1 MRLQGK
7 PASWASVSA
16 GRQIRLCGRRF
27 GACFDDPQGKT
38 RVAAKAHK
46 QSWKMPG
53 CRALER
59 LTVPLLPLSLG
70 VLLGLAPGISPLDN
84 GLLRT
89 PPMGWEPWLRFK
101 CNTDCAKDPENCI
114 SEHLIKAMA
123 DRLAVDGWKELGYEY
138 VTLDDCWAAG
148 KRDVRGRL
156 QADPQRF
163 PSGMKAL
170 ADYVHS
176 KGLKFG
182 IYSDLGNATCAGYPG
197 TTLDTVETD
206 ANTFAEWGVDMLKL
220 DGCFSDSSLKAI
232 GYPKMSRALNQT
244 GRPIALS
251 CSWPAYEGGLPPK
264 VNYTL
269 LGQICNFWRNYAD
282 IEDTWDSLFHIIEWY
297 GDNQDILQPASGPG
311 RWNDPDMAA
320 WHPVSFQLIVSDF
333 GLSHEQSKVQAALW
347 AILAAP
353 FFISC
358 NLRNIS
364 EEAKDMLQNPLL
376 IYINQ
381 DLRGVQGRL
390 LARKQNFEVWKRP
403 LVNGQYAVAVLN
415 NRTDGAPQSFA
426 TTPSLLG
433 ISDCRAGYRLYDVLG
448 KLSMGIYASND
459 TISAKAT
466 FSFRLETRREAA
478 SRASKGSEKQ
488 PCCARIYLLFKWR
501 KTTTAINN
509 PEDLPAPTPTSV
521 ATTSVC
527 RSCQFG
533 VSMRHFAVAHQK
545 MEGNL
550 EAP

>member
-311 RWNDPDMAA
+311 RWNDPDM
-320 WHPVSFQLIVSDF
+320 
-333 GLSHEQSKVQAALW
+333 
-347 AILAAP
+347 
-353 FFISC
+353 
-358 NLRNIS
+358 
-364 EEAKDMLQNPLL
+364 
-376 IYINQ
+376 
-381 DLRGVQGRL
+381 
-390 LARKQNFEVWKRP
+390 KQNFEVWKRP

>member
-1 MRLQGK
+1 MRLRGK
-7 PASWASVSA
+7 PASWAPDSA
-16 GRQIRLCGRRF
+16 PAGETGAKGGRRF
-27 GACFDDPQGKT
+27 GACSDDPQGKT

-46 QSWKMPG
+46 PSWEMPG
-53 CRALER
+53 RRALER
-59 LTVPLLPLSLG
+59 LTVALLPLSLA
-70 VLLGLAPGISPLDN
+70 VLLGVAPGASPLDN

-101 CNTDCAKDPENCI
+101 CNTDCGKDPENCI

-148 KRDVRGRL
+148 KRDARGRL

-170 ADYVHS
+170 ADY
-176 KGLKFG
+176 
-182 IYSDLGNATCAGYPG
+182 
-197 TTLDTVETD
+197 
-206 ANTFAEWGVDMLKL
+206 
-220 DGCFSDSSLKAI
+220 
-232 GYPKMSRALNQT
+232 
-244 GRPIALS
+244 
-251 CSWPAYEGGLPPK
+251 

-320 WHPVSFQLIVSDF
+320 WNPVSFQLIVSDF

-390 LARKQNFEVWKRP
+390 LVRKQNFEVWKRP

-415 NRTDGAPQSFA
+415 NRTDGAPRSFA
-426 TTPSLLG
+426 TTPGRLG

-448 KLSMGIYASND
+448 KLSMGVYAFND
-459 TISAKAT
+459 TISAKVT
-466 FSFRLETRREAA
+466 PTGVL
-478 SRASKGSEKQ
+478 
-488 PCCARIYLLFKWR
+488 LLFL
-501 KTTTAINN
+501 N
-509 PEDLPAPTPTSV
+509 PL
-521 ATTSVC
+521 C
-527 RSCQFG
+527 
-533 VSMRHFAVAHQK
+533 
-545 MEGNL
+545 
-550 EAP
+550 